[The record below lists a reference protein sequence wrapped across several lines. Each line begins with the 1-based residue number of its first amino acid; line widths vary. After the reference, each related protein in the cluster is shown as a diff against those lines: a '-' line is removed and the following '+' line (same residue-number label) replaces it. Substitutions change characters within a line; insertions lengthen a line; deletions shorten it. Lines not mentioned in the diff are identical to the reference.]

1 MKGGKPLRD
10 GAMSDLLTREQVE
23 KELMQPPSHSISD
36 MTWSL
41 ASEHDVVPLYDFLHD
56 ATISPLCSPVV
67 AHDSVSFFH
76 GYAWGLVT
84 VLVFVV
90 IALWVARE
98 TIGEKEE

>member
-23 KELMQPPSHSISD
+23 MELMQPPSHSISD

-67 AHDSVSFFH
+67 AHDSVTFVNDYS
-76 GYAWGLVT
+76 WGLMM
-84 VLVFVV
+84 VLVL
-90 IALWVARE
+90 IAILTRS
-98 TIGEKEE
+98 G